1 MVDDRHMPDI
11 CIQHMVAIMLLDG
24 TVSFASS
31 HDEERMAD
39 PAVTALRQRIDLVG
53 APDRERRTAVVEVAL
68 RDGGRLSESQTAV
81 RGTPD
86 NPMTNRE
93 VEAKAHD
100 LIAPITG
107 EKNSRDLID
116 MIGDIENVEDARV
129 LRPLLMA

>member
-1 MVDDRHMPDI
+1 
-11 CIQHMVAIMLLDG
+11 MLLDG

-86 NPMTNRE
+86 NPMTTGE

-107 EKNSRDLID
+107 EKNSRNLIEL
-116 MIGDIENVEDARV
+116 IGNIENVEDARV